1 MITNECIEVALKE
14 LGAVGVAATVRH
26 SGKHAAI
33 EWKHGIEDRI
43 YHSPLTPSDRR
54 SHLNVRADIRR
65 MLRADG
71 LLRDEDEML
80 AGDRPR
86 LVLSDGRFVCDS
98 RDIAA
103 HFGKQHKDVLRAI
116 DKSLE
121 ELGDFGRRNFTPS
134 SYLNV
139 QNKKQRA
146 FNLTRDGFTI
156 LAMGFT
162 GEAALAWKVK
172 YIDAFNAMEGE
183 LRRSAAP
190 SLPTDVLTRIERLEG
205 DLNALI
211 DLSLDQPKP
220 EPGFIVV
227 KAYKRRARRAA

>member
-1 MITNECIEVALKE
+1 MRRILR
-14 LGAVGVAATVRH
+14 GD
-26 SGKHAAI
+26 
-33 EWKHGIEDRI
+33 GIIQGDV
-43 YHSPLTPSDRR
+43 D
-54 SHLNVRADIRR
+54 ND
-65 MLRADG
+65 
-71 LLRDEDEML
+71 

-86 LVLSDGRFVCDS
+86 LILSDGRFICDS
-98 RDIAA
+98 RDIAS
-103 HFGKQHKDVLRAI
+103 HFGKQHKNVLRDI
-116 DKSLE
+116 DKVLD
-121 ELGDFGRRNFTPS
+121 ELGEFGRLNFEPS
-134 SYLNV
+134 SYLNE
-139 QNKKQRA
+139 QGKRQRS
-146 FNLTRDGFTI
+146 FSLTRDGFTI